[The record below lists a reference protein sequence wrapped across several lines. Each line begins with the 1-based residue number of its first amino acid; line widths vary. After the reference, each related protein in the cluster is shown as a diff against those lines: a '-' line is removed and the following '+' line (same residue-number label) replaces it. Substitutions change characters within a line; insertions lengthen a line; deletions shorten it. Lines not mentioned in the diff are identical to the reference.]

1 MIDNLYAMTAPQQ
14 GADARPG
21 SAFGGLIP
29 IIAIF
34 FIFWFLLIR
43 PQQKRTKEHQQA
55 LNALKK
61 GDRVITSGGMHGRI
75 TVIKGQ
81 EVEVKIA
88 DNVKATFSKSAI
100 STIIKESE
108 TESSN

>member
-14 GADARPG
+14 GAGNQPG

-29 IIAIF
+29 IVVIF

-43 PQQKRTKEHQQA
+43 PQQKRAKQHQQA
-55 LNALKK
+55 LNALKR
-61 GDRVITSGGMHGRI
+61 GDRVITSGGIHGRI

-88 DNVKATFSKSAI
+88 DNVKVTLSKSSI
-100 STIIKESE
+100 STILKETGE
-108 TESSN
+108 ESVN